1 MKRLLLFELRKL
13 FKNKSF
19 YIWTFASVALSLIYL
34 LCSFGMFSLQSSQNM
49 QRIVSPESGIISAIG
64 FFKTSPVTVFI
75 LMFICNDF
83 DNGILKNIISRGYS
97 RQSIFTAKFMA
108 VIVSTLFMVIL
119 NLVAVFAVSS
129 ALYHNIGSIY
139 ALFIPQLIILV
150 FGLISFAGIFF
161 MLCSIFKKSAPAIV
175 VSLLA
180 LLALPTGISIIS
192 SYLHINLSCLWLGN
206 AVSTLAVNNISVQT
220 LLASGVC
227 IIVYLVVSY
236 IVSISVVKKLE
247 V

>member
-1 MKRLLLFELRKL
+1 
-13 FKNKSF
+13 
-19 YIWTFASVALSLIYL
+19 
-34 LCSFGMFSLQSSQNM
+34 
-49 QRIVSPESGIISAIG
+49 
-64 FFKTSPVTVFI
+64 
-75 LMFICNDF
+75 MFICSFICYDF

-108 VIVSTLFMVIL
+108 VIVMVIL

-161 MLCSIFKKSAPAIV
+161 MLCSIFKKSAPTIV

>member
-1 MKRLLLFELRKL
+1 
-13 FKNKSF
+13 
-19 YIWTFASVALSLIYL
+19 
-34 LCSFGMFSLQSSQNM
+34 
-49 QRIVSPESGIISAIG
+49 
-64 FFKTSPVTVFI
+64 
-75 LMFICNDF
+75 MFICNDF

-119 NLVAVFAVSS
+119 NLVAVLRYQ
-129 ALYHNIGSIY
+129 ALYIIIY

-220 LLASGVC
+220 LLANGVC

>member
-1 MKRLLLFELRKL
+1 
-13 FKNKSF
+13 
-19 YIWTFASVALSLIYL
+19 
-34 LCSFGMFSLQSSQNM
+34 
-49 QRIVSPESGIISAIG
+49 
-64 FFKTSPVTVFI
+64 
-75 LMFICNDF
+75 MFICSFICNGF

-161 MLCSIFKKSAPAIV
+161 MLKKSAPAIV

>member
-49 QRIVSPESGIISAIG
+49 QWIVSPESGIISAIG

-75 LMFICNDF
+75 LMFICSFICNDF

-192 SYLHINLSCLWLGN
+192 
-206 AVSTLAVNNISVQT
+206 
-220 LLASGVC
+220 
-227 IIVYLVVSY
+227 
-236 IVSISVVKKLE
+236 
-247 V
+247 

>member
-34 LCSFGMFSLQSSQNM
+34 LCSFCMFSLQSSQNM
-49 QRIVSPESGIISAIG
+49 QWIVSPESGIISAIG

-75 LMFICNDF
+75 LMFICNFICNDF

-129 ALYHNIGSIY
+129 ALYHNIRSVYSAINYPCVWTYLICRHILY
-139 ALFIPQLIILV
+139 AV
-150 FGLISFAGIFF
+150 F
-161 MLCSIFKKSAPAIV
+161 
-175 VSLLA
+175 
-180 LLALPTGISIIS
+180 
-192 SYLHINLSCLWLGN
+192 NL
-206 AVSTLAVNNISVQT
+206 
-220 LLASGVC
+220 
-227 IIVYLVVSY
+227 
-236 IVSISVVKKLE
+236 
-247 V
+247 

>member
-1 MKRLLLFELRKL
+1 MF
-13 FKNKSF
+13 
-19 YIWTFASVALSLIYL
+19 I
-34 LCSFGMFSLQSSQNM
+34 CS
-49 QRIVSPESGIISAIG
+49 
-64 FFKTSPVTVFI
+64 
-75 LMFICNDF
+75 FICNDF

-161 MLCSIFKKSAPAIV
+161 MLCSIFKKER
-175 VSLLA
+175 
-180 LLALPTGISIIS
+180 
-192 SYLHINLSCLWLGN
+192 SCNSCFVACSFGFAN
-206 AVSTLAVNNISVQT
+206 RNIDNQLILT
-220 LLASGVC
+220 
-227 IIVYLVVSY
+227 Y
-236 IVSISVVKKLE
+236 
-247 V
+247 